1 MVSSLE
7 FAFGPDGRVRPVME
21 EAVRQGAADTLV
33 EEGEEQGDLQALG
46 GQAIGVTAAVALEQ
60 AMGSELP
67 QVVAKLSEAVA
78 LGGQGIGG

>member
-33 EEGEEQGDLQALG
+33 EEGEEQGDLHALG
-46 GQAIGVTAAVALEQ
+46 GQAIGVIL
-60 AMGSELP
+60 S
-67 QVVAKLSEAVA
+67 SEALHVA
-78 LGGQGIGG
+78 NGNDIFSIGGRGEVQE